1 MSDHP
6 NQADKAAAFLAL
18 HEQPQAFAIGNAWDA
33 GSAKLL
39 AAMGFKALATT
50 SAGFAFTLGRKDGAA
65 GREAVLANARAIVEA
80 TDLPVSADL
89 ENGFGHDPEDAA
101 DIIRAAAA
109 VGLVGGSIEDYDNE
123 AAGSIYD
130 FDHAVERVAAAAEA
144 ARALPFHF
152 VLTARAEN
160 FLRGRSDLDDTIRR
174 LQAFEKAGAD
184 VLFAPALP
192 DKAAI
197 EAVCGALT
205 KPVNILNGAGTY
217 TLAEL
222 DAMGARR
229 VSVGSG
235 FSGVMFGALAEAA
248 RAAIEEGDFS
258 FAKRSMSYAK
268 ISALMD

>member
-1 MSDHP
+1 MKDHP
-6 NQADKAAAFLAL
+6 NQGEKAAAFLAL
-18 HEQPQAFAIGNAWDA
+18 HHQPNAFAIGNAWDA

-39 AAMGFKALATT
+39 AACGFKALATT

-89 ENGFGHDPEDAA
+89 ENGFGHDAEDAA
-101 DIIRAAAA
+101 EIIRAAAS

-123 AAGSIYD
+123 AAGTIYD
-130 FDHAVERVAAAAEA
+130 FNLAVERVAAAAEA
-144 ARALPFHF
+144 AHALPFHF

-160 FLRGRSDLDDTIRR
+160 FLRGKPDLDDTIRR

-197 EAVCGALT
+197 EAVCAAVS
-205 KPVNILNGAGTY
+205 KPVNILNSGGAY

-235 FSGVMFGALAEAA
+235 FSGVMFGALHDAA
-248 RAAIEEGDFS
+248 RAVIEHGDFS
-258 FAKRSMSYAK
+258 FASQSMSYAR